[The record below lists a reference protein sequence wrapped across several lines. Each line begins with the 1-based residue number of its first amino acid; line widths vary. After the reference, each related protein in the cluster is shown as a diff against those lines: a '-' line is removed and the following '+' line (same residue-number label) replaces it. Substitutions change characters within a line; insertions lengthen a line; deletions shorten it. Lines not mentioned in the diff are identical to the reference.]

1 MLSYIN
7 CACHRLFSIN
17 HTAEDQSILEKENNK
32 LSRPIKYDDVMVLG
46 HFRISYISLAIP
58 TILLPARD

>member
-1 MLSYIN
+1 ML
-7 CACHRLFSIN
+7 LFSIN